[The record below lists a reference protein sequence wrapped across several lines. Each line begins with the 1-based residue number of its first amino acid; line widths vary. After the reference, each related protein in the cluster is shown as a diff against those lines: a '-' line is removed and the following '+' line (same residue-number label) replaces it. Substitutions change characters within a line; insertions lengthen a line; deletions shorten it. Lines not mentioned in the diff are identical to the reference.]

1 MESVIHMPQLAP
13 DAFLGIFIV
22 ATLVLVFGVG
32 YAALI
37 TLSKMG
43 FIPKKWQPFG
53 YLFWILQA
61 YSLYDLAQR
70 VQSNPFTT
78 KVLMVAMVIYLFA
91 PHLYF
96 YLIEESEN
104 RYDPVEDGQTTKSL
118 KEA

>member
-1 MESVIHMPQLAP
+1 MESVIYMPQLAP
-13 DAFLGIFIV
+13 GDFLGIFIV

-61 YSLYDLAQR
+61 YSLYDLSVR
-70 VQSNPFTT
+70 IHSNPFTF
-78 KVLMVAMVIYLFA
+78 KVLAVAMIIYLFA

-96 YLIEESEN
+96 YLIEESEK
-104 RYDPVEDGQTTKSL
+104 RYEAAEDGQPTK
-118 KEA
+118 